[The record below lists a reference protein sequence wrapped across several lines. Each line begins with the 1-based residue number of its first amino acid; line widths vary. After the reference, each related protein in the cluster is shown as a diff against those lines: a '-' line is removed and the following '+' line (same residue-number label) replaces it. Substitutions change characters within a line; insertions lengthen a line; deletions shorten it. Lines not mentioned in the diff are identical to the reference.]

1 MIDRRALLLSA
12 LSLAAC
18 GGSDTSAQPNRPVP
32 PLRNILPF
40 PIGTALMTGQ
50 FADAQHAVL
59 TRRHFSQLTPEW
71 ELKMEYVLQPDGSYR
86 WDAPDRIANLAQV
99 NGQRFFGTTLVW
111 YSQENP
117 AFQRLDGQR
126 RPFENAYRNYL
137 TTVVRRYPQ
146 AVGWDVVN
154 EPVMENGEG
163 LRQHLFS
170 RNLGQIE
177 HMTEAFRITE
187 AADPRPLRVLN
198 DYHLESRPAKRAQFL
213 RLTET
218 LLTAGAPVSCLGTQT
233 HLSVAQPIAEIG
245 ATIRSLAAFGLP
257 IHVSEL
263 DCSLQGVSP
272 FTPRRE
278 LIDTQAR
285 LYGAVLDAFAA
296 LPERQRFALTV
307 WGVRDRDSW
316 LRGPAGGNPTIP
328 DQPLLFTDDGDPKP
342 CFWTWADR
350 VTPA

>member
-1 MIDRRALLLSA
+1 MTLHRRSLLLSA
-12 LSLAAC
+12 LALAAC
-18 GGSDTSAQPNRPVP
+18 GGSNTRAQPNRPIP
-32 PLRNILPF
+32 ALRDSLPF
-40 PIGTALMTGQ
+40 PVGTALMTGQ
-50 FADAQHAVL
+50 FADPQHAVL

-71 ELKMEYVLQPDGSYR
+71 ELKMEYVLQPDGGYR
-86 WDAPDRIANLAQV
+86 FDAPDRIAALAAA

-126 RPFENAYRNYL
+126 AAFENAYGNYIS
-137 TTVVRRYPQ
+137 TVMRRYPQ

-154 EPVMENGEG
+154 EPVTEDGNG

-170 RNLGQIE
+170 RNLGLTE
-177 HMTEAFRITE
+177 HMVEAFRIAE

-198 DYHLESRPAKRAQFL
+198 DYHLESRPAKLATYLHLVRS
-213 RLTET
+213 
-218 LLTAGAPVSCLGTQT
+218 LLNAGAPISCLGTQT
-233 HLSVAQPIAEIG
+233 HLTVDQDPNHIG
-245 ATIRSLAAFGLP
+245 ATIRELAEFGLP

-263 DCSLQGVSP
+263 DCSLQGVSR

-278 LIDTQAR
+278 LQDTQAR

-307 WGVRDRDSW
+307 WGVRDSDSW
-316 LRGPAGGNPTIP
+316 LRGPAGGRPGIP
-328 DQPLLFTDDGDPKP
+328 DQPLLFDEAGEPKP
-342 CFWTWADR
+342 CFWAWADR
-350 VTPA
+350 TPL